1 VSEDSS
7 ESLTLRVAKAIPS
20 DVGHGR
26 ARVPFDNE
34 LNLKPGDIV
43 EIAGEQSTAAIVWR
57 CRPEDANLGVI
68 RIDGIIRKNAGVSL
82 GDRVTITKVETQP
95 CERLVLSPV
104 MAKQQKV
111 RFGPGI
117 EGFARRGLNKRP
129 VVAGDRIFIPGMTLF
144 AEALPFAI
152 VSTNPKGIVQVLP
165 DTEIIIKEDA
175 VDEEETGQIQTISYE
190 DIGGIGEQLQKV
202 REMIELPLKHPI
214 LFRRL
219 GIDPPRGVLL
229 HGPPG
234 TGKTLIA
241 KAVASETKAHFTS
254 INGPEIISKYYG
266 ESEKQLREIFDE
278 AAANAPAIIFIDE
291 LDSIAPK
298 REDVTGEVER
308 RVVAQLLTLLDGM
321 EGRDNV
327 VVIGA
332 TNRRDAID
340 PALRRP
346 GRFDRELEIGVPD
359 KNGREEIINIH
370 TRGMPISDDFDID
383 WLLDNSYGF
392 VGADISAL
400 VRESAM
406 KALRRYLPEIDLDE
420 EHIPP
425 EVLEKM
431 EVTMSDFRQAIK
443 EIEPSA
449 LREIYLE
456 VPEVSW
462 DEVGG
467 LEEVKERLKE
477 SIEWPLT
484 KPELFEHFGINP
496 PRGILL
502 FGAPGTGK
510 TLIAHGSEFLKEEF
524 LPKILTN
531 EVEFAVGYSEPEAG
545 SDAAAMKLKA
555 TETEGGWILNG
566 QKTWTTSAHFAEWY
580 WVGARTDPDAPK
592 HFGITLFLVPM
603 DHPGITVQG
612 IWTMGDERTNDVFF
626 DDVFVPE
633 EYVVGQLNHG
643 FQYISQALDL
653 ERFTM
658 FTFSPVKQ
666 RLDLLLDHVRTT
678 TRDGQPLREDPRV
691 RSRIARLATTA
702 AVAHGMGLRVV
713 DASMKAEAGGGA
725 PPTIEASEYKL
736 FTTEFSKV
744 LADASMDLGGP
755 GTQLRVG
762 TVEAPMVGRA
772 ESTYR
777 YTVLDT
783 IGGGTSE
790 VQKNIISRRGLGL
803 PKNF

>member
-1 VSEDSS
+1 MSDEGIED
-7 ESLTLRVAKAIPS
+7 LQLRVAKAIPS

-26 ARVPFDNE
+26 ARVPFDND

-43 EIAGEQSTAAIVWR
+43 EITGEQKTAAIVWR

-68 RIDGIIRKNAGVSL
+68 RVDGIIRKNAGVSL
-82 GDRVTITKVETQP
+82 GDKVTIRKVETQP
-95 CERLVLSPV
+95 CQKLILSPV

-129 VVAGDRIFIPGMTLF
+129 VVSGDRIFIPGMTLF
-144 AEALPFAI
+144 AEALPFQI
-152 VSTNPKGIVQVLP
+152 VQTTPKGIVQVLP
-165 DTEIIIKEDA
+165 DTEIIIKEEP
-175 VDEEETGQIQTISYE
+175 VDEEEDGGQPISTISYE

-241 KAVASETKAHFTS
+241 KAVASETKANFTS

-298 REDVTGEVER
+298 REDVSGEVER

-321 EGRDNV
+321 QGRDNV
-327 VVIGA
+327 IVIGA
-332 TNRRDAID
+332 TNRPDAID
-340 PALRRP
+340 PALRRG

-359 KNGREEIINIH
+359 KNGRAEIIGIH
-370 TRGMPISDDFDID
+370 TRGMPISDDFDVD
-383 WLLDNSYGF
+383 WLLDNTHGF

-400 VRESAM
+400 VREAAM
-406 KALRRYLPEIDLDE
+406 KALRRYLPDIDLDE
-420 EHIPP
+420 EHIPA

-431 EVTMSDFRQAIK
+431 EVRMADFKLAIK

-467 LEEVKERLKE
+467 LSEVKERLKE

-484 KPELFEHFGINP
+484 KPEMFEHFGITP
-496 PRGILL
+496 PRGIVL

-510 TLIAHGSEFLKEEF
+510 TLIAKAIANEAKANFITIKGPELISKWVGDSEKAVRELFKKAKQSSPSIIFLDEFESIAGVRRSNTGEGSDVMNRVVNQLLSSMDGVDSMEGVIVVAATNRPEMLDPALLRSGRFERVLHIPPPDIDSIKAILK
-524 LPKILTN
+524 IH
-531 EVEFAVGYSEPEAG
+531 SEPMPLGKFKIEELAPQLVNYTGADIEAICR
-545 SDAAAMKLKA
+545 
-555 TETEGGWILNG
+555 E
-566 QKTWTTSAHFAEWY
+566 SALISMRAGKKS
-580 WVGARTDPDAPK
+580 VSKK
-592 HFGITLFLVPM
+592 HF
-603 DHPGITVQG
+603 
-612 IWTMGDERTNDVFF
+612 
-626 DDVFVPE
+626 E
-633 EYVVGQLNHG
+633 EAIN
-643 FQYISQALDL
+643 
-653 ERFTM
+653 
-658 FTFSPVKQ
+658 
-666 RLDLLLDHVRTT
+666 
-678 TRDGQPLREDPRV
+678 RV
-691 RSRIARLATTA
+691 RPTITEEMMDYYNRMEARLTS
-702 AVAHGMGLRVV
+702 GLESVRRTP
-713 DASMKAEAGGGA
+713 DTLSG
-725 PPTIEASEYKL
+725 IESA
-736 FTTEFSKV
+736 
-744 LADASMDLGGP
+744 
-755 GTQLRVG
+755 
-762 TVEAPMVGRA
+762 
-772 ESTYR
+772 
-777 YTVLDT
+777 
-783 IGGGTSE
+783 
-790 VQKNIISRRGLGL
+790 
-803 PKNF
+803 

>member
-1 VSEDSS
+1 MSDETN

-43 EIAGEQSTAAIVWR
+43 EIAGEQRTAAIVWR

-95 CERLVLSPV
+95 CQRLVLSPV

-152 VSTNPKGIVQVLP
+152 VSTSPKGIVQVLP
-165 DTEIIIKEDA
+165 DTEIVIKEEA
-175 VDEEETGQIQTISYE
+175 VDEEESGQVQTISYE

-241 KAVASETKAHFTS
+241 KAVASETNAHFTS

-278 AAANAPAIIFIDE
+278 AAANTPAIIFIDE

-298 REDVTGEVER
+298 REDVSGEVER

-321 EGRDNV
+321 QGRDNV

-359 KNGREEIINIH
+359 KNGRKEIIDIH

-420 EHIPP
+420 EQIPP

-431 EVTMSDFRQAIK
+431 EVRMSDFRQAIK

-462 DEVGG
+462 DQVGG

-484 KPELFEHFGINP
+484 KPDVFEHFGIKP
-496 PRGILL
+496 PRGIVL

-510 TLIAHGSEFLKEEF
+510 TLIAKAIANEAKANFITIKGPELISKWVGESEKAVREVFKKAKQSSPSIVFLDEF
-524 LPKILTN
+524 ESI
-531 EVEFAVGYSEPEAG
+531 AGMRRASDGAG
-545 SDAAAMKLKA
+545 SDVMNRVVNQLLSSMDGVESMEGVIVVAATNRPEMIDPALLRSGRF
-555 TETEGGWILNG
+555 ERVLHIPP
-566 QKTWTTSAHFAEWY
+566 
-580 WVGARTDPDAPK
+580 PDAKSVHEILKIHTESMPLGKFKLSDLASQLSNYTGADIEAVCREAALIAMRANRKTVSKK
-592 HFGITLFLVPM
+592 HF
-603 DHPGITVQG
+603 
-612 IWTMGDERTNDVFF
+612 E
-626 DDVFVPE
+626 
-633 EYVVGQLNHG
+633 
-643 FQYISQALDL
+643 QAI
-653 ERFTM
+653 E
-658 FTFSPVKQ
+658 
-666 RLDLLLDHVRTT
+666 
-678 TRDGQPLREDPRV
+678 RV
-691 RSRIARLATTA
+691 RPTVTDEMMQYYGRMESML
-702 AVAHGMGLRVV
+702 VSGLESVRRSP
-713 DASMKAEAGGGA
+713 DGLSG
-725 PPTIEASEYKL
+725 IES
-736 FTTEFSKV
+736 V
-744 LADASMDLGGP
+744 
-755 GTQLRVG
+755 
-762 TVEAPMVGRA
+762 
-772 ESTYR
+772 
-777 YTVLDT
+777 
-783 IGGGTSE
+783 
-790 VQKNIISRRGLGL
+790 
-803 PKNF
+803 

>member
-1 VSEDSS
+1 VHMTNENSD
-7 ESLTLRVAKAIPS
+7 SLTLRVAKAIPS

-26 ARVPFDNE
+26 ARVPFDND
-34 LNLKPGDIV
+34 LNLKPGDIIEV
-43 EIAGEQSTAAIVWR
+43 SGERKTAAIVWR

-82 GDRVTITKVETQP
+82 GDRADIKKVETQP
-95 CERLVLSPV
+95 CQRLVLSPV

-152 VSTNPKGIVQVLP
+152 VSTKPKGIVQVLP
-165 DTEIIIKEDA
+165 DTDIVIKEDA
-175 VDEEETGQIQTISYE
+175 VDEEEQGDVQTISYE
-190 DIGGIGEQLQKV
+190 DIGGLGDQLQKV

-241 KAVASETKAHFTS
+241 KAVASETNAHFTS

-266 ESEKQLREIFDE
+266 ESEKQLREIFEE
-278 AAANAPAIIFIDE
+278 AASNAPAIIFIDE

-298 REDVTGEVER
+298 REDVSGEVER

-321 EGRDNV
+321 QGRDNV

-332 TNRRDAID
+332 TNRQDAID

-346 GRFDRELEIGVPD
+346 GRFDREIEIGVPD
-359 KNGREEIINIH
+359 KNGRAEIIEIH
-370 TRGMPISDDFDID
+370 TRGMPISDDFDVD
-383 WLLDNSYGF
+383 WLLDNTHGF

-420 EHIPP
+420 EQIPP

-431 EVTMSDFRQAIK
+431 AVIMADFRMAIK

-462 DEVGG
+462 NEVGG
-467 LEEVKERLKE
+467 LQEIKDRLKE

-496 PRGILL
+496 PRGIVL

-510 TLIAHGSEFLKEEF
+510 TLLAQAIANEAKANFITIKGPELISKWVGESEKAVREVFKKAKQSSPSIIFLDEFESIAGVRRSSSGEGSDVINRVVNQLLSSMDGVEGMEGV
-524 LPKILTN
+524 IVVAATN
-531 EVEFAVGYSEPEAG
+531 RPEMIDPALLRSGRFERVMHVPPPDPEALKSILEIHTENMPLG
-545 SDAAAMKLKA
+545 KFSLDEIASKLENYTGADIEAVCREAGLIAMRADK
-555 TETEGGWILNG
+555 
-566 QKTWTTSAHFAEWY
+566 KTVSK
-580 WVGARTDPDAPK
+580 K
-592 HFGITLFLVPM
+592 HF
-603 DHPGITVQG
+603 
-612 IWTMGDERTNDVFF
+612 
-626 DDVFVPE
+626 E
-633 EYVVGQLNHG
+633 EAV
-643 FQYISQALDL
+643 
-653 ERFTM
+653 E
-658 FTFSPVKQ
+658 
-666 RLDLLLDHVRTT
+666 
-678 TRDGQPLREDPRV
+678 RV
-691 RSRIARLATTA
+691 RPTVTDEMMLYYNRMEELLTSGLQSVRRLPDS
-702 AVAHGMGLRVV
+702 L
-713 DASMKAEAGGGA
+713 AG
-725 PPTIEASEYKL
+725 IES
-736 FTTEFSKV
+736 V
-744 LADASMDLGGP
+744 
-755 GTQLRVG
+755 
-762 TVEAPMVGRA
+762 
-772 ESTYR
+772 
-777 YTVLDT
+777 
-783 IGGGTSE
+783 
-790 VQKNIISRRGLGL
+790 
-803 PKNF
+803 

>member
-1 VSEDSS
+1 MHMTNENS

-26 ARVPFDNE
+26 ARVPFDND
-34 LNLKPGDIV
+34 LNLKPGDIIEV
-43 EIAGEQSTAAIVWR
+43 SGERKTAAIVWR

-68 RIDGIIRKNAGVSL
+68 RVDGIIRKNAGVSL
-82 GDRVTITKVETQP
+82 GDRVDIKKVETQP
-95 CERLVLSPV
+95 CQRLVLSPV

-152 VSTNPKGIVQVLP
+152 VSTKPKGIVQVLP
-165 DTEIIIKEDA
+165 DTDIVIKEDA
-175 VDEEETGQIQTISYE
+175 VDEEDQGDVQTISYE
-190 DIGGIGEQLQKV
+190 DIGGLGDQLQKV

-241 KAVASETKAHFTS
+241 KAVASETNAHFTS

-266 ESEKQLREIFDE
+266 ESEKQLREIFED
-278 AAANAPAIIFIDE
+278 AASNAPAIIFIDE

-298 REDVTGEVER
+298 REDVSGEVER

-321 EGRDNV
+321 QGRDNV

-332 TNRRDAID
+332 TNRQDAID

-346 GRFDRELEIGVPD
+346 GRFDREIEIGVPD
-359 KNGREEIINIH
+359 KNGRAEIIEIH
-370 TRGMPISDDFDID
+370 TRGMPISDDFDVD
-383 WLLDNSYGF
+383 WLLDNTHGF

-420 EHIPP
+420 EQIPP

-431 EVTMSDFRQAIK
+431 AVIMADFRMAIK
-443 EIEPSA
+443 EVEPSA

-467 LEEVKERLKE
+467 LQDIKDRLKE

-484 KPELFEHFGINP
+484 KPELFDHFGINP
-496 PRGILL
+496 PRGIVL

-510 TLIAHGSEFLKEEF
+510 TLLAKAIANEAKANFITIKGPELISKWVGESEKAVREVFKKAKQSSPSIIFLDEFESIAGVRRSSSGEGSDVINRVVNQLLSSMDGVEGMEGV
-524 LPKILTN
+524 IVVAATN
-531 EVEFAVGYSEPEAG
+531 RPEMIDPALLRSGRFERVMHVPPPDPEALKSILEIHTENMPLG
-545 SDAAAMKLKA
+545 KFSLDEIASKLENYTGADIEAVCREAGLIAMRADKKTVTRKHFEEAVERVAVAAAL
-555 TETEGGWILNG
+555 
-566 QKTWTTSAHFAEWY
+566 
-580 WVGARTDPDAPK
+580 
-592 HFGITLFLVPM
+592 
-603 DHPGITVQG
+603 
-612 IWTMGDERTNDVFF
+612 
-626 DDVFVPE
+626 
-633 EYVVGQLNHG
+633 
-643 FQYISQALDL
+643 
-653 ERFTM
+653 
-658 FTFSPVKQ
+658 
-666 RLDLLLDHVRTT
+666 
-678 TRDGQPLREDPRV
+678 
-691 RSRIARLATTA
+691 
-702 AVAHGMGLRVV
+702 
-713 DASMKAEAGGGA
+713 
-725 PPTIEASEYKL
+725 
-736 FTTEFSKV
+736 
-744 LADASMDLGGP
+744 
-755 GTQLRVG
+755 
-762 TVEAPMVGRA
+762 
-772 ESTYR
+772 
-777 YTVLDT
+777 
-783 IGGGTSE
+783 
-790 VQKNIISRRGLGL
+790 
-803 PKNF
+803 

>member
-1 VSEDSS
+1 VSDEAN
-7 ESLTLRVAKAIPS
+7 ETLTLRVAKAIPS

-43 EIAGEQSTAAIVWR
+43 EISGEQRTAAIVWR

-82 GDRVTITKVETQP
+82 GDRVTISKVETQP
-95 CERLVLSPV
+95 CQRLVLSPV

-152 VSTNPKGIVQVLP
+152 VSTSPKGIVQVLP
-165 DTEIIIKEDA
+165 DTEIVIKEEA
-175 VDEEETGQIQTISYE
+175 VDEEESGQVQTISYE

-241 KAVASETKAHFTS
+241 KAVASETNAHFTS

-278 AAANAPAIIFIDE
+278 AAANTPAIIFIDE

-321 EGRDNV
+321 QGRDNV

-359 KNGREEIINIH
+359 KNGRKEIIDIH
-370 TRGMPISDDFDID
+370 TRGMPISDDFDMD

-420 EHIPP
+420 EQIPP

-431 EVTMSDFRQAIK
+431 EVKMSDFRQAIK

-462 DEVGG
+462 EQVGG
-467 LEEVKERLKE
+467 LDEVKERLKE

-484 KPELFEHFGINP
+484 KPEVFDHFGINP
-496 PRGILL
+496 PRGIVL

-510 TLIAHGSEFLKEEF
+510 TLIAKAIANEAKANFITIKGPELISKWVGESEKAVREVFKKAKQSSPSIVFLDEF
-524 LPKILTN
+524 ESIAGMRRATD
-531 EVEFAVGYSEPEAG
+531 GAG
-545 SDAAAMKLKA
+545 SDVMNRVVNQLLSSMDGVESMEGVIVVAATNRPEMIDPALLRSGRFERVLHIPPPDTKSIQEILKIHTESMPLGKFKISDLASQLTNYTGADIEAICREAALIAMRA
-555 TETEGGWILNG
+555 NR
-566 QKTWTTSAHFAEWY
+566 KTVSK
-580 WVGARTDPDAPK
+580 K
-592 HFGITLFLVPM
+592 HF
-603 DHPGITVQG
+603 
-612 IWTMGDERTNDVFF
+612 E
-626 DDVFVPE
+626 
-633 EYVVGQLNHG
+633 
-643 FQYISQALDL
+643 QAI
-653 ERFTM
+653 E
-658 FTFSPVKQ
+658 
-666 RLDLLLDHVRTT
+666 
-678 TRDGQPLREDPRV
+678 RV
-691 RSRIARLATTA
+691 RPTVTDEMMQYYDRMESML
-702 AVAHGMGLRVV
+702 VSGLESVRRSP
-713 DASMKAEAGGGA
+713 DGLSG
-725 PPTIEASEYKL
+725 IES
-736 FTTEFSKV
+736 V
-744 LADASMDLGGP
+744 
-755 GTQLRVG
+755 
-762 TVEAPMVGRA
+762 
-772 ESTYR
+772 
-777 YTVLDT
+777 
-783 IGGGTSE
+783 
-790 VQKNIISRRGLGL
+790 
-803 PKNF
+803 

>member
-1 VSEDSS
+1 MHMTNENS

-26 ARVPFDNE
+26 ARVPFDND
-34 LNLKPGDIV
+34 LNLKPGDIIEV
-43 EIAGEQSTAAIVWR
+43 SGERKTAAIVWR

-68 RIDGIIRKNAGVSL
+68 RVDGIIRKNAGVSL
-82 GDRVTITKVETQP
+82 GDRVDIKKVETQP
-95 CERLVLSPV
+95 CQRLVLSPV

-152 VSTNPKGIVQVLP
+152 VSTKPKGIVQVLP
-165 DTEIIIKEDA
+165 DTDIVIKEDA
-175 VDEEETGQIQTISYE
+175 VDEEDQGDVQTISYE
-190 DIGGIGEQLQKV
+190 DIGGLGDQLQKV

-241 KAVASETKAHFTS
+241 KAVASETNAHFTS

-266 ESEKQLREIFDE
+266 ESEKQLREIFED
-278 AAANAPAIIFIDE
+278 AASNAPAIIFIDE

-298 REDVTGEVER
+298 REDVSGEVER

-321 EGRDNV
+321 QGRDNV

-332 TNRRDAID
+332 TNRQDAID

-346 GRFDRELEIGVPD
+346 GRFDREIEIGVPD
-359 KNGREEIINIH
+359 KNGRAEIIEIH
-370 TRGMPISDDFDID
+370 TRGMPISDDFDVD
-383 WLLDNSYGF
+383 WLLDNTHGF

-420 EHIPP
+420 EQIPP

-431 EVTMSDFRQAIK
+431 AVIMADFRMAIK
-443 EIEPSA
+443 EVEPSA

-467 LEEVKERLKE
+467 LQDIKDRLKE

-484 KPELFEHFGINP
+484 KPELFDHFGINP
-496 PRGILL
+496 PRGIVL

-510 TLIAHGSEFLKEEF
+510 TLLAKAIANEAKANFITIKGPELISKWVGESEKAVREVFKKAKQSSPSIIFLDEFESIAGVRRSSSGEGSDVINRVVNQLLSSMDGVEGMEGV
-524 LPKILTN
+524 IVVAATN
-531 EVEFAVGYSEPEAG
+531 RPEMIDPALLRSGRFERVMHVPPPDPEALKSILEIHTENMPLG
-545 SDAAAMKLKA
+545 KFSLDEIASRLENYTGADIEAVCREAGLIAMRADK
-555 TETEGGWILNG
+555 
-566 QKTWTTSAHFAEWY
+566 KTVSK
-580 WVGARTDPDAPK
+580 K
-592 HFGITLFLVPM
+592 HF
-603 DHPGITVQG
+603 
-612 IWTMGDERTNDVFF
+612 
-626 DDVFVPE
+626 E
-633 EYVVGQLNHG
+633 EAV
-643 FQYISQALDL
+643 
-653 ERFTM
+653 E
-658 FTFSPVKQ
+658 
-666 RLDLLLDHVRTT
+666 
-678 TRDGQPLREDPRV
+678 RV
-691 RSRIARLATTA
+691 RPTVTDEMMLYYNRMEELLTSGLQSVRRLPDS
-702 AVAHGMGLRVV
+702 L
-713 DASMKAEAGGGA
+713 AG
-725 PPTIEASEYKL
+725 IES
-736 FTTEFSKV
+736 V
-744 LADASMDLGGP
+744 
-755 GTQLRVG
+755 
-762 TVEAPMVGRA
+762 
-772 ESTYR
+772 
-777 YTVLDT
+777 
-783 IGGGTSE
+783 
-790 VQKNIISRRGLGL
+790 
-803 PKNF
+803 

>member
-1 VSEDSS
+1 MSDEAN

-43 EIAGEQSTAAIVWR
+43 EIAGEQRTAAIVWR

-95 CERLVLSPV
+95 CQRLVLSPV

-152 VSTNPKGIVQVLP
+152 VSTSPKGIVQVLP
-165 DTEIIIKEDA
+165 DTEIVIKEEA
-175 VDEEETGQIQTISYE
+175 VDEEESGQVQTISYE

-241 KAVASETKAHFTS
+241 KAVASETNAHFTS

-278 AAANAPAIIFIDE
+278 AAANTPAIIFIDE

-321 EGRDNV
+321 QGRDNV

-359 KNGREEIINIH
+359 KNGRKEIIDIH
-370 TRGMPISDDFDID
+370 TRGMPISDDFDMD

-420 EHIPP
+420 EQIPP

-431 EVTMSDFRQAIK
+431 EVKMSDFRQAIK

-462 DEVGG
+462 DQVGG
-467 LEEVKERLKE
+467 LDEVKERLKE

-484 KPELFEHFGINP
+484 KPDVFDHFGINP
-496 PRGILL
+496 PRGIVL

-510 TLIAHGSEFLKEEF
+510 TLIAKAIANEAKANFITIKGPELISKWVGESEKAVREVFKKAKQSSPSIVFLDEF
-524 LPKILTN
+524 ESI
-531 EVEFAVGYSEPEAG
+531 AGMRRAGDGAG
-545 SDAAAMKLKA
+545 SDVMNRVVNQLLSSMDGVESMEGVFVVAATNRPELFDRA
-555 TETEGGWILNG
+555 ILRSG
-566 QKTWTTSAHFAEWY
+566 RFERVLHIPPPDSKSAHEILKIHTERMPLGKFKLADLSSQLSNY
-580 WVGARTDPDAPK
+580 TGADIEAVCREAALIAMRANRKTVSKK
-592 HFGITLFLVPM
+592 HF
-603 DHPGITVQG
+603 
-612 IWTMGDERTNDVFF
+612 E
-626 DDVFVPE
+626 
-633 EYVVGQLNHG
+633 
-643 FQYISQALDL
+643 QAI
-653 ERFTM
+653 E
-658 FTFSPVKQ
+658 
-666 RLDLLLDHVRTT
+666 
-678 TRDGQPLREDPRV
+678 RV
-691 RSRIARLATTA
+691 RPTVTDEMMQYYNRMESML
-702 AVAHGMGLRVV
+702 VSGLESVRRSP
-713 DASMKAEAGGGA
+713 DGLSG
-725 PPTIEASEYKL
+725 IES
-736 FTTEFSKV
+736 V
-744 LADASMDLGGP
+744 
-755 GTQLRVG
+755 
-762 TVEAPMVGRA
+762 
-772 ESTYR
+772 
-777 YTVLDT
+777 
-783 IGGGTSE
+783 
-790 VQKNIISRRGLGL
+790 
-803 PKNF
+803 

>member
-1 VSEDSS
+1 VSDEAN

-43 EIAGEQSTAAIVWR
+43 EISGEQRTAAIVWR

-82 GDRVTITKVETQP
+82 GDRVTISKVETQP

-152 VSTNPKGIVQVLP
+152 VSTSPKGIVQVLP
-165 DTEIIIKEDA
+165 DTEIVIKEEA
-175 VDEEETGQIQTISYE
+175 VDEEESGQVQTISYE

-241 KAVASETKAHFTS
+241 KAVASETNAHFTS

-278 AAANAPAIIFIDE
+278 AAANTPAIIFIDE

-321 EGRDNV
+321 QGRDNV

-359 KNGREEIINIH
+359 KNGRKEIIDIH
-370 TRGMPISDDFDID
+370 TRGMPISDDFDMD

-420 EHIPP
+420 EQISP

-431 EVTMSDFRQAIK
+431 EVRMSDFRQAIK

-462 DEVGG
+462 DQVGG
-467 LEEVKERLKE
+467 LDEVKERLKE

-484 KPELFEHFGINP
+484 KPDVFDHFGINP
-496 PRGILL
+496 PRGIVL

-510 TLIAHGSEFLKEEF
+510 TLIAKAIANEAKANFITIKGPELISKWVGESEKAVREVFKKAKQSSPSIVFLDEF
-524 LPKILTN
+524 ESI
-531 EVEFAVGYSEPEAG
+531 AGMRRASDGAG
-545 SDAAAMKLKA
+545 SDVMNRVVNQLLSSMDGVESMEGVIVVAATNRPEMIDPALLRSGRFERVLHIPPPDSKSIQEILKIHTESMPLGKFKLADIASQMINYTGADVEAVCREAALIAMRA
-555 TETEGGWILNG
+555 ER
-566 QKTWTTSAHFAEWY
+566 KTVSK
-580 WVGARTDPDAPK
+580 K
-592 HFGITLFLVPM
+592 HF
-603 DHPGITVQG
+603 
-612 IWTMGDERTNDVFF
+612 E
-626 DDVFVPE
+626 
-633 EYVVGQLNHG
+633 
-643 FQYISQALDL
+643 QAI
-653 ERFTM
+653 E
-658 FTFSPVKQ
+658 
-666 RLDLLLDHVRTT
+666 
-678 TRDGQPLREDPRV
+678 RV
-691 RSRIARLATTA
+691 RPTVTDEMMQYYGRMESML
-702 AVAHGMGLRVV
+702 VSGLESVRRSP
-713 DASMKAEAGGGA
+713 DGLSG
-725 PPTIEASEYKL
+725 IES
-736 FTTEFSKV
+736 V
-744 LADASMDLGGP
+744 
-755 GTQLRVG
+755 
-762 TVEAPMVGRA
+762 
-772 ESTYR
+772 
-777 YTVLDT
+777 
-783 IGGGTSE
+783 
-790 VQKNIISRRGLGL
+790 
-803 PKNF
+803 

>member
-1 VSEDSS
+1 MLRPGRDLLADDSS
-7 ESLTLRVAKAIPS
+7 ESLALRVAKAIPS

-26 ARVPFDNE
+26 ARVPFDND

-43 EIAGEQSTAAIVWR
+43 QIEGDRKTAAIVWR

-68 RIDGIIRKNAGVSL
+68 RVDGIIRKNAGVSL
-82 GDRVTITKVETQP
+82 GDRAEITKVDVQP
-95 CERLVLSPV
+95 CNKLVLSPV

-129 VVAGDRIFIPGMTLF
+129 IVAGDRIFIPGMTLF

-152 VSTNPKGIVQVLP
+152 VKTNPKGIVQVLP
-165 DTEIIIKEDA
+165 ETEIVIREDL
-175 VDEEETGQIQTISYE
+175 VEPEEHDLAQTISYE
-190 DIGGIGEQLQKV
+190 DIGGIGDQLQKV

-321 EGRDNV
+321 GGRDNV

-340 PALRRP
+340 QALRRP

-359 KNGREEIINIH
+359 KNGRGEILGIH
-370 TRGMPISDDFDID
+370 TRDMPISDDYNLE
-383 WLLDNSYGF
+383 WLLDNTYGF

-406 KALRRYLPEIDLDE
+406 KALRRYLPEIDLDQE
-420 EHIPP
+420 EISP
-425 EVLEKM
+425 EVIEKM
-431 EVTMSDFRQAIK
+431 EVRMSDFQEALK

-449 LREIYLE
+449 LREIYIE
-456 VPEVSW
+456 VPEVTW

-467 LEEVKERLKE
+467 LEDIKERLKE

-484 KPELFEHFGINP
+484 MPEKFDHFGINP
-496 PRGILL
+496 PRGIML

-510 TLIAHGSEFLKEEF
+510 TLIAKAIANEAKANFITIKGPELISKWVGESEKAVREVFKKAKQSSPSIVFLDEF
-524 LPKILTN
+524 ESIAGMRRSN
-531 EVEFAVGYSEPEAG
+531 SGDG
-545 SDAAAMKLKA
+545 SDVMNRVVNQLLSSMDGVEGMEGVIVVAATNRPEM
-555 TETEGGWILNG
+555 I
-566 QKTWTTSAHFAEWY
+566 
-580 WVGARTDPDAPK
+580 DPALLRSGR
-592 HFGITLFLVPM
+592 F
-603 DHPGITVQG
+603 
-612 IWTMGDERTNDVFF
+612 ERV
-626 DDVFVPE
+626 
-633 EYVVGQLNHG
+633 
-643 FQYISQALDL
+643 
-653 ERFTM
+653 
-658 FTFSPVKQ
+658 
-666 RLDLLLDHVRTT
+666 LLIPPPDK
-678 TRDGQPLREDPRV
+678 E
-691 RSRIARLATTA
+691 SRIAILRIHAKDMPLGKFKLDEIATKMENYT
-702 AVAHGMGLRVV
+702 
-713 DASMKAEAGGGA
+713 GA
-725 PPTIEASEYKL
+725 DIEAVCREAALIAMRDGKKTVSKKHFESAVERVRPTVTEDMMEYYNRMGETL
-736 FTTEFSKV
+736 TSGLESV
-744 LADASMDLGGP
+744 RRSSRGP
-755 GTQLRVG
+755 GI
-762 TVEAPMVGRA
+762 
-772 ESTYR
+772 ES
-777 YTVLDT
+777 
-783 IGGGTSE
+783 I
-790 VQKNIISRRGLGL
+790 
-803 PKNF
+803 